1 MIEFASD
8 WRADGAC
15 RTVDPDLFFPVAVGA
30 VANRQIAKAQQICA
44 GCPVRQQCLDFAL
57 RTREPVGIWGGTT
70 PEERTRTRRAQQRRP
85 PRGARRETA
94 QARRETA
101 QVRRAS

>member
-15 RTVDPDLFFPVAVGA
+15 RTVDPDLFFPIAVGA
-30 VANRQIAKAQQICA
+30 VANRQTAKAQQICA

-94 QARRETA
+94 Q
-101 QVRRAS
+101 VRRAS

>member
-15 RTVDPDLFFPVAVGA
+15 RTVDPDLFFPIAVGA
-30 VANRQIAKAQQICA
+30 VANRQTAKAQQICA